1 MTTRNYGAKSDG
13 RKRAGKPKGA
23 TPSVSAVTPAE
34 QAALD
39 CWQERRAATPPIPL
53 VQVEK
58 QDGVNQVNVAYA
70 GQSEG
75 WTLLANAMGT
85 TSQEFLAELL
95 SQTVHVTGQGA
106 EANAERINFMLAAMR
121 GIGPQDEAESML
133 AAQMVATHMLAM
145 KCAAGLA
152 NPSTTATVDHMNGY
166 ASRMTKLT
174 RTFTMQMDALKR
186 YRTGGEQKV
195 TVQHVNVNDGG
206 QAIVGD
212 VTPIIM
218 GRG

>member
-1 MTTRNYGAKSDG
+1 MSRKPTRKT
-13 RKRAGKPKGA
+13 KQQPAGEQQKPI
-23 TPSVSAVTPAE
+23 SPAG
-34 QAALD
+34 QASLD
-39 CWQERRAATPPIPL
+39 RWQERQAATPPIPL

-58 QDGVNQVNVAYA
+58 QGNVNQVNILGEELA
-70 GQSEG
+70 EG

-85 TSQEFLAELL
+85 TSQEFLTEIL
-95 SQTVHVTGQGA
+95 SQTIHVTGQGA
-106 EANAERINFMLAAMR
+106 EANADRINFMLAAMR

-152 NPSTTATVDHMNGY
+152 NPSATATIDHMNGY

-174 RTFTMQMDALKR
+174 RTFTMQLDALKR

-195 TVQHVNVNDGG
+195 TVQHVNVNEGG

-212 VTPIIM
+212 VTPITV